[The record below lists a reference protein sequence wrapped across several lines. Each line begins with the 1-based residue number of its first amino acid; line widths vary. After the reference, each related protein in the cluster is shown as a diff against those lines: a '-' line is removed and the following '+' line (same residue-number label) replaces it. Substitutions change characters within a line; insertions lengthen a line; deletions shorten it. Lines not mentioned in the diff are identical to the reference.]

1 MEDQELR
8 ACSGMPTLTL
18 ASDEGFFIHS
28 RHVQSYAGA
37 GVDVVVD
44 VDKFFIIIV
53 VAAMW

>member
-1 MEDQELR
+1 MECQALR
-8 ACSGMPTLTL
+8 ACSGTPTLTV

-28 RHVQSYAGA
+28 RHVQSYVGA

-44 VDKFFIIIV
+44 VEKFFIIIV